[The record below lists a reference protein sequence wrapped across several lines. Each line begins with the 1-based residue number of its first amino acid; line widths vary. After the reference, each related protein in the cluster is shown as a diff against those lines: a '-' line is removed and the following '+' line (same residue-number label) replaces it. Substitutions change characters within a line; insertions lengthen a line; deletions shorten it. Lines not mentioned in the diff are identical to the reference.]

1 MSQTEAIERFKN
13 KINAI
18 DDVQLGDYRRKA
30 QTYLNRLKLELSQP
44 DQDLC
49 YKILEIENL
58 ISYSYPQDLNELVN
72 GINERV
78 STLA

>member
-1 MSQTEAIERFKN
+1 MSQSEAIERYKN

-30 QTYLNRLKLELSQP
+30 QTYLNRLKQELSQP

-58 ISYSYPQDLNELVN
+58 ISYSYPQDLNQL
-72 GINERV
+72 INQISEKN
-78 STLA
+78 SQL